1 MHRDSIACRIMERIR
16 KASHDSVYIAADFT
30 DLGEY
35 NAVRQA
41 LLRLDKAGEIQKIM
55 RGVYY
60 YPKYSELIG
69 EYEAPSPSKVAEA
82 VARKFNWTIVPCG
95 DTALNM
101 LGLSTQVPAKWSYI
115 SNGPY
120 YHFQLGNLTIEF
132 KHRNNRE
139 ISGMSPL
146 TAMIIQ
152 ALHAIGKENLDDAQ
166 LDIIKQNLGEKE
178 KTTILN
184 EAQQSSVWI
193 RETVK
198 RICSEKEE
206 QNNV

>member
-1 MHRDSIACRIMERIR
+1 MHQDSITHQVMERIESGSR
-16 KASHDSVYIAADFT
+16 DNVYIASDFF

-41 LLRLDKAGEIQKIM
+41 LLRLEKAGKIQKIM

-60 YPKYSELIG
+60 YPRYSELIQ
-69 EYEAPSPSKVAEA
+69 EYETPSPNKVAEA
-82 VARKFNWTIVPCG
+82 IARKFNWTIAPCG

-115 SNGPY
+115 SDGPY
-120 YHFQLGNLTIEF
+120 HQFQIGNVALEF

-139 ISGMSPL
+139 ISGMSPI

-152 ALHAIGKENLDDAQ
+152 ALKAIGKGNLNEKQFEIIRRRLSDA
-166 LDIIKQNLGEKE
+166 DKA
-178 KTTILN
+178 TVLN
-184 EAQQSSVWI
+184 EAQQTSVWLNNTI
-193 RETVK
+193 K
-198 RICSEKEE
+198 QICS
-206 QNNV
+206 

>member
-1 MHRDSIACRIMERIR
+1 MHQDSITHQVMERIESGSR
-16 KASHDSVYIAADFT
+16 DNVYIASDFF

-41 LLRLDKAGEIQKIM
+41 LLRLEKAGKIQKIM

-60 YPKYSELIG
+60 YPRYSELIQ
-69 EYEAPSPSKVAEA
+69 EYETPSPNKVAEA
-82 VARKFNWTIVPCG
+82 IARKFNWTIAPCG

-115 SNGPY
+115 SDGPY
-120 YHFQLGNLTIEF
+120 NQFQVGNVALEF

-139 ISGMSPL
+139 ISRMSPI

-152 ALHAIGKENLDDAQ
+152 ALKAIGKGNLNKKQFEIIRRRLSDADKVAVLNETQ
-166 LDIIKQNLGEKE
+166 QTSVWLNNTIKQ
-178 KTTILN
+178 
-184 EAQQSSVWI
+184 
-193 RETVK
+193 
-198 RICSEKEE
+198 ICS
-206 QNNV
+206 

>member
-1 MHRDSIACRIMERIR
+1 MHQDSIACQIMKRIE
-16 KASHDSVYIAADFT
+16 KASRDSVYIAADFT
-30 DLGEY
+30 NLGEY

-41 LLRLDKAGEIQKIM
+41 LLRLEKAGKIQKIM

-60 YPKYSELIG
+60 YPRYSGLIQ
-69 EYEAPSPSKVAEA
+69 EYEAPSPGKVAEA
-82 VARKFNWTIVPCG
+82 IARKFNWTIAPCG
-95 DTALNM
+95 DTALNI

-115 SNGPY
+115 SDGPY
-120 YHFQLGNLTIEF
+120 HQFQIGNLPIEF

-152 ALHAIGKENLDDAQ
+152 ALKAIGKENIKETQ
-166 LDIIKQNLGEKE
+166 LDVIRRGLSEAERIAVLD
-178 KTTILN
+178 
-184 EAQQSSVWI
+184 EAQHSSVWI

-198 RICSEKEE
+198 RICSEEE
-206 QNNV
+206 EKDNV

>member
-1 MHRDSIACRIMERIR
+1 MHQDSITHQVMERIESGSR
-16 KASHDSVYIAADFT
+16 DNVYIASDFF

-41 LLRLDKAGEIQKIM
+41 LLRLEKAGKIQKIM

-60 YPKYSELIG
+60 YPRYSELIQ
-69 EYEAPSPSKVAEA
+69 EYETPSPNKVAEA
-82 VARKFNWTIVPCG
+82 IARKFNWTIAPCG

-115 SNGPY
+115 SDGPY
-120 YHFQLGNLTIEF
+120 HQFQVGNVTLEF

-139 ISGMSPL
+139 ISGMSPI

-152 ALHAIGKENLDDAQ
+152 ALKAIGKGNLNEKQFEIIRRRLSDADKVAVLNETQ
-166 LDIIKQNLGEKE
+166 QTSVWLNNTIKQ
-178 KTTILN
+178 
-184 EAQQSSVWI
+184 
-193 RETVK
+193 
-198 RICSEKEE
+198 ICS
-206 QNNV
+206 

>member
-1 MHRDSIACRIMERIR
+1 MHQNSIARQMMERIESGSR
-16 KASHDSVYIAADFT
+16 DNVYIASDFI

-41 LLRLDKAGEIQKIM
+41 LLRLEKAGKLQKIM

-60 YPKYSELIG
+60 YPRYSELIQ
-69 EYEAPSPSKVAEA
+69 EYEAPSPNKVAEA
-82 VARKFNWTIVPCG
+82 IARKFNWTIAPCG

-115 SNGPY
+115 SDGPY
-120 YHFQLGNLTIEF
+120 HQFQVGNIFLEF

-152 ALHAIGKENLDDAQ
+152 ALKAIGKENLNEVQ
-166 LDIIKQNLGEKE
+166 FEIIRRRLSDEDKA
-178 KTTILN
+178 TVLN
-184 EAQQSSVWI
+184 EAQQSSVWLNNTI
-193 RETVK
+193 K
-198 RICSEKEE
+198 QICS
-206 QNNV
+206 

>member
-1 MHRDSIACRIMERIR
+1 MHQDSIARQIMERIESGNR
-16 KASHDSVYIAADFT
+16 DNVYIASDFI

-41 LLRLDKAGEIQKIM
+41 LLRLEKAGKIKKIM

-60 YPKYSELIG
+60 YPQYSELIQ
-69 EYEAPSPSKVAEA
+69 EYEAPSPNKVAEA
-82 VARKFNWTIVPCG
+82 IARKFNWTIAPCG

-115 SNGPY
+115 SDGPY
-120 YHFQLGNLTIEF
+120 HQFQVGNISLEF

-152 ALHAIGKENLDDAQ
+152 ALKAIGKENLNEIQFEIIRRRLSDA
-166 LDIIKQNLGEKE
+166 DKKAV
-178 KTTILN
+178 LN
-184 EAQQSSVWI
+184 EAQQSSVWLNNTI
-193 RETVK
+193 K
-198 RICSEKEE
+198 QICS
-206 QNNV
+206 